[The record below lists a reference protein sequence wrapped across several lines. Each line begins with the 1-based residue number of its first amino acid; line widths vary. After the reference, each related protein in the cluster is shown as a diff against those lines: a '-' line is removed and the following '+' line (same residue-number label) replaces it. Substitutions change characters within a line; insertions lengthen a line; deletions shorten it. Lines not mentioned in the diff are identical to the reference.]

1 MLGRLWVRLSLT
13 FGLVT
18 LMTFSIIGLVS
29 LILPRLVSTEMI
41 IREEVSAP
49 GTLID
54 QLIMHFRLNNSWDD
68 VGVIMQNALPIPG
81 GLNNIGIDLADAG
94 GNVIAGDRIG
104 ARLTEDELETALPVN
119 VDGRTRGFVHIFRTA
134 PQPEWAET
142 RAFRFALSILTGLTA
157 VSAIISIIAG
167 GLLSRSLTAP
177 LSRLAEA
184 ARAIGARDLSHRVPV
199 EGATEIAS
207 LAKDFNSMV
216 EQLDHAQ
223 KLRQNMVADVAH
235 ELRTP
240 LTVLQ
245 GNLRAILDG
254 VYPLTTDEITR
265 LYEQT
270 RLLGRLVND
279 LHDLSQA
286 DAHQL
291 PLNHTNIMI
300 RDWLTEQLEAYKP
313 LAEVQGV
320 SLRTNL
326 SASLPVMQVD
336 PARLSQVIGNLLLN
350 AFRHTP
356 SGGRVTLSAD
366 VADQQVV
373 IQVQDTG
380 EGIPADHLP
389 YIFERFYRADSSR
402 ARETGGAGLG
412 LAIVRAIVEAHNGT
426 IEVSSAGKGQGSTF
440 SLRLPFV
447 SPSRADLIRQPL
459 V

>member
-1 MLGRLWVRLSLT
+1 MWGRLWVRLSLT

-18 LMTFSIIGLVS
+18 LLTFSVIGLVS
-29 LILPRLVSTEMI
+29 IILPRLVSTEMI

-54 QLIMHFRLNNSWDD
+54 QLIAHYRQYNSWD
-68 VGVIMQNALPIPG
+68 GVDLIMRNALPIPG
-81 GLNNIGIDLADAG
+81 GLNNVGIDLADAG

-104 ARLTEDELETALPVN
+104 ARLTPDELESALPVN
-119 VDGRTRGFVHIFRTA
+119 VDDRTRGFIHIFRTA
-134 PQPEWAET
+134 PQPEWAEN
-142 RAFRFALSILTGLTA
+142 RAFRFALSILTGLIA
-157 VSAIISIIAG
+157 VSAIVSIIAG

-184 ARAIGARDLSHRVPV
+184 ARAIGARDLSHRIPV

-223 KLRQNMVADVAH
+223 KLRQNLVADVAH

-291 PLNHTNIMI
+291 SLN
-300 RDWLTEQLEAYKP
+300 RVAVDSGSWLAEQVDAYKP
-313 LAEVQGV
+313 LAEAQNIAM
-320 SLRTNL
+320 RAYL
-326 SASLPVMQVD
+326 SETLPVIQAD

-350 AFRHTP
+350 AIRHTP
-356 SGGRVTLSAD
+356 AMGTVTLSAQ
-366 VADQQVV
+366 AGERAIM
-373 IQVQDTG
+373 IQLQDTG
-380 EGIPADHLP
+380 EGIAAEHQPFV
-389 YIFERFYRADSSR
+389 FERFYRADPSR

-412 LAIVRAIVEAHNGT
+412 LAIARAIVEAHNGT
-426 IEVSSAGKGQGSTF
+426 ITVKSAGRGQGSTF
-440 SLRLPFV
+440 TITLPV
-447 SPSRADLIRQPL
+447 
-459 V
+459 